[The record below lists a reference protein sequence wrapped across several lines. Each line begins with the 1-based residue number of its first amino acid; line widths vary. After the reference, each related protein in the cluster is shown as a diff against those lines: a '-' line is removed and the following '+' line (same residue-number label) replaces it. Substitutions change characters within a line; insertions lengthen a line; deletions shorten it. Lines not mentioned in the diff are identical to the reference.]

1 MRQYKISNV
10 FQQTLNVKVLQL
22 ELLHGEDV
30 SFLPGQHID
39 VSFTDDKEILS
50 GIYNNF
56 SISSSTV
63 DKKSLEIVV
72 PDLGGFRNKLYNAS
86 PGTILNVN
94 GPYGEFIYI
103 HNPEYLPV
111 FIAGGSGIA
120 PIMSMIRH
128 VNTKYP
134 DTPFTLF
141 YTCKTENDIIFF
153 NELNDIK
160 RANMMF
166 EFYLF
171 TTRSGSNEPE
181 LENDYNNHLPVDKIG
196 SYELAESNIH
206 RIKGYINESAI
217 INNIKGISSRIYYIC
232 GPYEMTVM
240 VTFILQK
247 LRVSHSKIKSEL
259 W

>member
-1 MRQYKISNV
+1 MRQYNISNV
-10 FQQTLNVKVLQL
+10 IQQTLNVKVLQL
-22 ELLHGEDV
+22 ELIHGEDI

-39 VSFTDDKEILS
+39 ISFTNDKEILS
-50 GIYNNF
+50 KIYNSF
-56 SISSSTV
+56 SISSSCF

-72 PDLGGFRNKLYNAS
+72 PDLGGFRNKLYNAL
-86 PGTILNVN
+86 PGTTLNVN
-94 GPYGEFIYI
+94 GPYGKFIYI

-120 PIMSMIRH
+120 PIMNMIRY

-134 DTPFTLF
+134 DTPITLF

-153 NELNDIK
+153 NELIDIK

-171 TTRSGSNEPE
+171 ITRCGSNEPVFG
-181 LENDYNNHLPVDKIG
+181 NDYNPYLSADNIG
-196 SYELAESNIH
+196 SDELDAVNIH
-206 RIKGYINESAI
+206 RISGYINESAI
-217 INNIKGISSRIYYIC
+217 INNIKGIFSRMYYIC

-240 VTFILQK
+240 VTFILRK

>member
-10 FQQTLNVKVLQL
+10 IQQTLNVKVLQL
-22 ELLHGEDV
+22 ALLDGEDV

-39 VSFTDDKEILS
+39 ISFADDEEILS
-50 GIYNNF
+50 KIYNSF

-72 PDLGGFRNKLYNAS
+72 PDLGGFRNKLYNAL
-86 PGTILNVN
+86 PETILNVN

-103 HNPEYLPV
+103 HNTEYLPV

-120 PIMSMIRH
+120 PIMSMIRY

-181 LENDYNNHLPVDKIG
+181 FDNDCNPHLSVDKIG
-196 SYELAESNIH
+196 SYELAELNIH
-206 RIKGYINESAI
+206 WIKGYINESAI
-217 INNIKGISSRIYYIC
+217 INNIKRLSSRIYYIC